1 MDYLMWVVISYLIV
15 INIIAFIVFGVD
27 KSRARRHAWRVPE
40 ATLFALA
47 IFGGSIGAIAGM
59 YFFRHKTRHW
69 YFVIGMPLILILQL
83 AGAWYFGLLPFSSG
97 NIFPQTVESA
107 SSTPTESV
115 ADVVGSLDDE
125 SKPAFIEDDAI
136 PDYDGDDVIIFNNN
150 EPLFTEEEKETIQ
163 GESYSELDSL
173 GRCGVAVA
181 RLHRDMMPEGKRGSI
196 GHIRPSGWHTVKY
209 PDLIKD
215 RYLFNRSHLIAYAMT
230 GQTDNEKN
238 LITGTRY
245 MNADLMLD
253 YELKVIHYLEDTG
266 NHVLYRVRPRFKG
279 DELVARGVEMEAW
292 SVEDEGAGLEFH
304 VFVYNVQP
312 GIEINYKTGESWRT

>member
-1 MDYLMWVVISYLIV
+1 MGFVGWIVVVYLIL
-15 INIIAFIVFGVD
+15 INIVTFITFGID
-27 KSRARRHAWRVPE
+27 KSRARNHAWRTPE
-40 ATLFALA
+40 KRLFFLA
-47 IFGGSIGAIAGM
+47 IIGGSVGAIAGM

-83 AGAWYFGLLPFSSG
+83 AGAWCFNLLPISPG
-97 NIFPQTVESA
+97 DIFPQTVESA
-107 SSTPTESV
+107 SPTPTEST
-115 ADVVGSLDDE
+115 ADSDRFRDDV
-125 SKPAFIEDDAI
+125 I
-136 PDYDGDDVIIFNNN
+136 PDYDGDDVIDVNHN
-150 EPLFTEEEKETIQ
+150 EPLFTDEEKETIQ

-181 RLHRDMMPEGKRGSI
+181 RLHKDMMPEGQRGSI

-215 RYLFNRSHLIAYAMT
+215 RYLYNRSHLIAYAMT

-292 SVEDEGAGLEFH
+292 SVEDKGAGLSFH

-312 GIEINYKTGESWRT
+312 GIGIDYKTGKSWRI

>member
-1 MDYLMWVVISYLIV
+1 MGVVGWIVVVYLVLINVVT
-15 INIIAFIVFGVD
+15 FITFGVD
-27 KSRARRHAWRVPE
+27 KSRARSHAWRTPE
-40 ATLFALA
+40 KRLFFLA
-47 IFGGSIGAIAGM
+47 VIGGSVGAIAGM

-83 AGAWYFGLLPFSSG
+83 AGAWCFNLLPFSPG
-97 NIFPQTVESA
+97 DIFPQTVETA
-107 SSTPTESV
+107 PPTPTENSTDS
-115 ADVVGSLDDE
+115 AHSW
-125 SKPAFIEDDAI
+125 DDAI
-136 PDYDGDDVIIFNNN
+136 PDYDGDDVIAINYN
-150 EPLFTEEEKETIQ
+150 EPLFTDEEKETIQ

-181 RLHRDMMPEGKRGSI
+181 RLHKDMMPEGKRGSI

-292 SVEDEGAGLEFH
+292 SVEDKGAGLRFH

-312 GIEINYKTGESWRT
+312 GIEIDYKTGESRRAERL